1 MDAHIIYIGIA
12 TIALIKVEKQM
23 LLTCIFLTILIN
35 FWVIPPINILPNI
48 TLECSHKELFTGEN
62 ILVKKLGNF
71 LYKKYKG
78 KDAKEAIIVPI
89 ILNLSIQDI

>member
-1 MDAHIIYIGIA
+1 MDTKIIYIGIA
-12 TIALIKVEKQM
+12 IIALIKVEKQM
-23 LLTCIFLTILIN
+23 LLTGTFLIYIII

-48 TLECSHKELFTGEN
+48 TFECSHKELFTGEN

-71 LYKKYKG
+71 LYRNIRG
-78 KDAKEAIIVPI
+78 KETKEATNVPI